1 VDDARDKRLD
11 EECKAIVKANLDY
24 EKENATLDKFIE
36 TQSKKIEELVSK
48 ISVSALLKEVDI
60 EEMAQLSNSQ

>member
-1 VDDARDKRLD
+1 MDDARDKRLD
-11 EECKAIVKANLDY
+11 EECKAIIKANLDY
-24 EKENATLDKFIE
+24 EKENTALDKFIE

>member
-1 VDDARDKRLD
+1 MDDARDKRLD